1 MIFIQKQWKYDS
13 NFEQVKNLKN
23 IDTKLAASE
32 TFYVLPF
39 LVLEI
44 FSIYY
49 NIYLAFFLTLSKKA
63 ITLKFCLRLVRVF
76 KSIFW
81 KFGGFSV
88 VRSSHKLRSNLA
100 VFLTLNILTPFL
112 VKTPVFW
119 EMLLGST
126 HSTTQNLDVLA
137 VVILKIWSH
146 EIRSNFSIFL
156 TLSIS
161 TTFSVKAP
169 NFRDTLL
176 GSSQSVTQTLD
187 AIAVVVQEIFCHKL
201 MPNLAVFLTLS
212 MSTPFLVKAPNFRE
226 TLLSSSQS
234 TT

>member
-1 MIFIQKQWKYDS
+1 MIFIQKHWKYDP

-23 IDTKLAASE
+23 MDTKFAASE

-49 NIYLAFFLTLSKKA
+49 NIYLAVFLTLSKKA

-81 KFGGFSV
+81 KFGSFSV

-100 VFLTLNILTPFL
+100 VFLTSNILTPFL
-112 VKTPVFW
+112 VKTPIFW

-126 HSTTQNLDVLA
+126 
-137 VVILKIWSH
+137 
-146 EIRSNFSIFL
+146 
-156 TLSIS
+156 
-161 TTFSVKAP
+161 
-169 NFRDTLL
+169 
-176 GSSQSVTQTLD
+176 QSATQTLD
-187 AIAVVVQEIFCHKL
+187 AIAVVVQEISCHKL

-212 MSTPFLVKAPNFRE
+212 MSTPFQLRLQ
-226 TLLSSSQS
+226 TLGKRC
-234 TT
+234 

>member
-1 MIFIQKQWKYDS
+1 MDIKF
-13 NFEQVKNLKN
+13 
-23 IDTKLAASE
+23 AASE

-49 NIYLAFFLTLSKKA
+49 NIYLAVFLTLSKKA

-81 KFGGFSV
+81 KFGSFSV
-88 VRSSHKLRSNLA
+88 VRSSLKLRSNLA
-100 VFLTLNILTPFL
+100 VFLTSNILTPFL
-112 VKTPVFW
+112 VKTPIFW

-126 HSTTQNLDVLA
+126 QSATQNLHVLA

-146 EIRSNFSIFL
+146 EIRSNFPIFL

-161 TTFSVKAP
+161 TPFLVHCFLKTP
-169 NFRDTLL
+169 NFRETLL
-176 GSSQSVTQTLD
+176 GSSQSATQTLD
-187 AIAVVVQEIFCHKL
+187 AIAVVVQEISCHKL

-212 MSTPFLVKAPNFRE
+212 MSTPFSVKAPNFRE

-234 TT
+234 TA